1 MDLSKWLVF
10 NALGMTFAL
19 TLALATDTLFWL
31 PLMALSLFTRLFY
44 RSTSTTRNAHPL
56 TRNTYANQITALRFL
71 LATAAALLTNLIDTR
86 LSFFLFGTAI
96 AMDGLDGYLARK
108 FNQASDL
115 GSLFDM
121 TTDAYLVLILSFLLV
136 KYYEVPYLILG
147 IGYLHYGYTLLLYT
161 LNWQQLVIPKNP
173 IGKYVAAFLFI
184 SLLSPFIL
192 PSSFYLPILYGS
204 SSLTASSF
212 ILSFWYKYKASVI
225 STP

>member
-19 TLALATDTLFWL
+19 ILALATNALFWL
-31 PLMALSLFTRLFY
+31 PLTALGLFVHLFY
-44 RSTSTTRNAHPL
+44 RYPSTPHSPQPVIRNS
-56 TRNTYANQITALRFL
+56 YANQITALRFL
-71 LATAAALLTNLIDTR
+71 LATVVALLTNFIAPQ

-108 FNQASDL
+108 FNQASAL
-115 GSLFDM
+115 GGLFDM
-121 TTDAYLVLILSFLLV
+121 TTDACLVLILSFLLV
-136 KYYEVPYLILG
+136 KYYEVPYWILG
-147 IGYLHYGYTLLLYT
+147 IGYLHYGYTLILYI
-161 LNWQQLVIPKNP
+161 LNWQHLVIPKNP

-192 PSSFYLPILYGS
+192 PNSFYLPILYAS

-212 ILSFWYKYKASVI
+212 FLSFWYKYKASVI